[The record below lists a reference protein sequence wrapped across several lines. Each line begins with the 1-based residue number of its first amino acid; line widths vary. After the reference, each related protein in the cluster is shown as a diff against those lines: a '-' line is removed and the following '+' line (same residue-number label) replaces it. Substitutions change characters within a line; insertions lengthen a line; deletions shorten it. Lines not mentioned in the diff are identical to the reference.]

1 MTAQFGDEYYNAAAG
16 EDEAFLAN
24 MKKSGKYEDDYDI
37 GNYGDEGY
45 DEEYNYEYDDAEA
58 VPSSESAVADTKQ
71 DILDSLY
78 NLDYE
83 DIVAGIPCRF
93 KYQSCKA
100 DDFGLSA
107 EDIILADDKE
117 LNGFVGLKKISPY
130 YHFNS
135 DDQKVKRKLSKRRKA
150 LRVAIRER
158 AKELEEQH
166 AKKEQQEAQKA
177 AVEVKATDDTET
189 GKRRR
194 RRKKNKGN
202 DSTAEAANVPLVA
215 PIVPSPVEVAKE
227 TPASCEEG
235 KAQKKKRKKAAA
247 PTVVSEKKKRLD
259 LYK

>member
-1 MTAQFGDEYYNAAAG
+1 MTAQFGDEYYNAAAA
-16 EDEAFLAN
+16 EDESFLAK
-24 MKKSGKYEDDYDI
+24 MKKNGMYEDDYDME
-37 GNYGDEGY
+37 NYGDEGY
-45 DEEYNYEYDDAEA
+45 EEEYNYEYDAEA
-58 VPSSESAVADTKQ
+58 LPTSETAAADTKQ

-100 DDFGLSA
+100 DDFGLTA
-107 EDIILADDKE
+107 EDIILAEDKE

-166 AKKEQQEAQKA
+166 AKKEQSETPKP
-177 AVEVKATDDTET
+177 VEVKATEDVET

-194 RRKKNKGN
+194 RRKKNKGS
-202 DSTAEAANVPLVA
+202 DTTAEVATVPLVA
-215 PIVPSPVEVAKE
+215 PIVTNPVNVEK

-235 KAQKKKRKKAAA
+235 KALKKKRKKAAA